1 MGKQTAETSPS
12 VRQNKEFPVSPW
24 PEWRIIEKVGE
35 GSFGCVYK
43 AERSERGQTF
53 YSAVKLITIPGSS
66 EEWDSV
72 LKEAGTEEGAK
83 AYFENLLEDC
93 IQEVGTMEYFH
104 GNSYIVSVEDF
115 KVLEYEDCVS
125 WELFIRMEFLESFA
139 EYCAG
144 RDFQEDEIIRL
155 GIDLSQA
162 LCCLKKCSIVH
173 RDIKPEN
180 IFVSRFGNF
189 KLGDFGIAR
198 RMEKSLGALSKKG
211 TDSYMAPEMYHGETY
226 DGRAD
231 ICSLG
236 LVLYRL
242 ANRNRLPFVSLDKQ
256 LITYRDKENALEKRM
271 AGEELPP
278 PAEADAALAGIILK
292 ACAYDPEERYGE
304 PEELLQDLQ
313 KLEKERKAALERP
326 DGTDISGHGGHGPRR
341 SVLRGR
347 KERVRKTGSGER
359 DTGSGEEHGTARK
372 RNYVRFIIPGI
383 LVIALVVILSI
394 LGSTLL
400 MRQMLEDVVKQ
411 QSQQMMNSIQESG
424 TAADQSS
431 TLDFDQS
438 IRLIN
443 ERATT
448 IVENQKSYSTRGKE
462 GDRLIYYDQDGEL
475 RKVLLYPSRSED
487 GRYEEYYYWND
498 MLFFAYVWDED
509 TNDIYYYRD
518 GILIR
523 WIDSD
528 GLSHDNEQ
536 DNPDYVERGDKY
548 WVKSLEVRYE

>member
-12 VRQNKEFPVSPW
+12 VRQYKEFPVSPW
-24 PEWRIIEKVGE
+24 PEWRITEKVGE

-226 DGRAD
+226 DGRA
-231 ICSLG
+231 
-236 LVLYRL
+236 
-242 ANRNRLPFVSLDKQ
+242 SLDKQ

-278 PAEADAALAGIILK
+278 PAEADEALAGIILK
-292 ACAYDPEERYGE
+292 ACAYDPEERYKE
-304 PEELLQDLQ
+304 PEELLDALQ
-313 KLEKERKAALERP
+313 QLEKQRKAS
-326 DGTDISGHGGHGPRR
+326 SGPAGEKNASGARTARTLIRR
-341 SVLRGR
+341 R
-347 KERVRKTGSGER
+347 KEQARQTEDAENQPESGKRKYLR
-359 DTGSGEEHGTARK
+359 
-372 RNYVRFIIPGI
+372 YIVPGLLA
-383 LVIALVVILSI
+383 LVLVVILSI
-394 LGSTLL
+394 LGSTFF

-411 QSQQMMNSIQESG
+411 QTQQMMNSIQESG
-424 TAADQSS
+424 TSEEQGS
-431 TLDFDQS
+431 TMDFNQS
-438 IRLIN
+438 ISLIN

-448 IVENQKSYSTRGKE
+448 IVEDQKSYTVRGKE
-462 GDRLIYYDQDGEL
+462 GDKLVYYDLDGEL
-475 RKVLLYPSRSED
+475 RKVLVYPSRSED
-487 GRYEEYYYWND
+487 SKYEEYYYWND

-523 WIDSD
+523 WIDSN

-536 DNPDYVERGDKY
+536 DNPEYVERGDNY

>member
-12 VRQNKEFPVSPW
+12 VRQYKEFPVSPW
-24 PEWRIIEKVGE
+24 PEWRITEKVGE

-72 LKEAGTEEGAK
+72 LKEAGTEDGAK

-125 WELFIRMEFLESFA
+125 WELFIRMEFLESFT

-278 PAEADAALAGIILK
+278 PAEADEALAGIILK
-292 ACAYDPEERYGE
+292 ACAYDPEERYKE
-304 PEELLQDLQ
+304 PEELLDALQ
-313 KLEKERKAALERP
+313 QLEKQRKAS
-326 DGTDISGHGGHGPRR
+326 SGPAGEKNASGARTARTLIRR
-341 SVLRGR
+341 R
-347 KERVRKTGSGER
+347 KEQARQTEDAENQPESGKRKYLR
-359 DTGSGEEHGTARK
+359 
-372 RNYVRFIIPGI
+372 YIVPGLLA
-383 LVIALVVILSI
+383 LVLVVILSI
-394 LGSTLL
+394 LGSTFF

-411 QSQQMMNSIQESG
+411 QTQQMMNSIQESG
-424 TAADQSS
+424 TSEEQGS
-431 TLDFDQS
+431 TMDFNQS
-438 IRLIN
+438 ISLIN

-448 IVENQKSYSTRGKE
+448 IVEDQKSYTVRGKE
-462 GDRLIYYDQDGEL
+462 GDKLVYYDLDGEL
-475 RKVLLYPSRSED
+475 RKVLVYPSRSED
-487 GRYEEYYYWND
+487 SKYEEYYYWND

-523 WIDSD
+523 WIDSN

-536 DNPDYVERGDKY
+536 DNPEYVERGDNY

>member
-12 VRQNKEFPVSPW
+12 VRQYKEFPVSPW

-125 WELFIRMEFLESFA
+125 WELFIRMEFLESFT

-144 RDFQEDEIIRL
+144 RNFQEDEIIRL

-278 PAEADAALAGIILK
+278 PAEADEALAGIILK
-292 ACAYDPEERYGE
+292 ACAYDPEERYKE
-304 PEELLQDLQ
+304 PEELLDALQ
-313 KLEKERKAALERP
+313 QLEKQRKAS
-326 DGTDISGHGGHGPRR
+326 SGPAGEKKASGARTARTLIRR
-341 SVLRGR
+341 R
-347 KERVRKTGSGER
+347 KEQARQTEDAENQPESGKRKYLR
-359 DTGSGEEHGTARK
+359 
-372 RNYVRFIIPGI
+372 YIVPGLLA
-383 LVIALVVILSI
+383 LVLVVILSI
-394 LGSTLL
+394 LGSTFF

-411 QSQQMMNSIQESG
+411 QTQQMMNSIQESG
-424 TAADQSS
+424 TSEEQGS
-431 TLDFDQS
+431 TMDFNQS
-438 IRLIN
+438 ISLIN

-448 IVENQKSYSTRGKE
+448 IVEDQKSYTVRGKE
-462 GDRLIYYDQDGEL
+462 GDRLIYYDLDGEL
-475 RKVLLYPSRSED
+475 RKVLVYPSRSED
-487 GRYEEYYYWND
+487 SKYEEYYYWND

-523 WIDSD
+523 WIDSN

-536 DNPDYVERGDKY
+536 DNPEYVERGDNY